1 MGECELLY
9 IGELSREMSFCMG
22 LHSMV
27 IHGVN
32 VLVSESEEQK
42 KEGKYSTKDRAQ

>member
-9 IGELSREMSFCMG
+9 MGELSREMSFCVG

-27 IHGVN
+27 THGVN

-42 KEGKYSTKDRAQ
+42 KEGK